1 MNFSGRRWY
10 IQEETIV
17 KLSKKIIAVLLVLL
31 LSAVLLPTVHAAE
44 NEDTQPST
52 ESTGDTTPTES
63 TDNTTTT
70 ETDPTESEPTE
81 TESTETEPTVTEP
94 TETEPTE
101 TEPTETEPTETE
113 PTETEPTETTAPPT
127 QPPYRPQPPTEPKV
141 NTDYAVLNR
150 QIAIANGLKEREYTQ
165 ESWKVLAAALE
176 TAMNARKSDKQ
187 DVVDSAADAL
197 TQAIS
202 ELVTMDYTELEKALT
217 AARQHITPD
226 EYDVVIALNAAAE
239 EAEMLRSSGDQ
250 DAVDAC
256 TEKIYQLI
264 EQLNAVRED
273 KDEPSVV
280 IREVEVE
287 VPPTDDFCNISS
299 HRLWPLLFCAS
310 AGLNVALLIVILSV
324 LHRRKRRGDDVPL
337 VDYNIDDDI

>member
-1 MNFSGRRWY
+1 
-10 IQEETIV
+10 
-17 KLSKKIIAVLLVLL
+17 
-31 LSAVLLPTVHAAE
+31 
-44 NEDTQPST
+44 
-52 ESTGDTTPTES
+52 
-63 TDNTTTT
+63 
-70 ETDPTESEPTE
+70 
-81 TESTETEPTVTEP
+81 
-94 TETEPTE
+94 
-101 TEPTETEPTETE
+101 
-113 PTETEPTETTAPPT
+113 
-127 QPPYRPQPPTEPKV
+127 
-141 NTDYAVLNR
+141 
-150 QIAIANGLKEREYTQ
+150 
-165 ESWKVLAAALE
+165 
-176 TAMNARKSDKQ
+176 
-187 DVVDSAADAL
+187 
-197 TQAIS
+197 
-202 ELVTMDYTELEKALT
+202 MDYTELEKALT

-226 EYDVVIALNAAAE
+226 EYEVVSALNAAAE
-239 EAEMLRSSGDQ
+239 EAELLRSSGDQ

>member
-1 MNFSGRRWY
+1 MPFAKMRLFCGDRRC

-52 ESTGDTTPTES
+52 ESSPVESTPGESTGDTAPSGDTTPTESTGDTTPTES
-63 TDNTTTT
+63 TGDTT
-70 ETDPTESEPTE
+70 PTESTGD
-81 TESTETEPTVTEP
+81 TTP
-94 TETEPTE
+94 TETEPT
-101 TEPTETEPTETE
+101 TQ
-113 PTETEPTETTAPPT
+113 PT
-127 QPPYRPQPPTEPKV
+127 QPPYRPKPTEPKV

-176 TAMNARKSDKQ
+176 TAMNARKSEKQ

-197 TQAIS
+197 SQAIS
-202 ELVTMDYTELEKALT
+202 ELVTMDYSELEKALT

-226 EYDVVIALNAAAE
+226 EYEAAIELNAAAE
-239 EAEMLRSSGDQ
+239 EAEVLRSSGDQ

-256 TEKIYQLI
+256 AEKIYRLI
-264 EQLNAVRED
+264 EQLNAVRSD

-280 IREVEVE
+280 IREVKVE
-287 VPPTDDFCNISS
+287 VPPSDDFCNISS

-310 AGLNVALLIVILSV
+310 VALNVALLIVIFSALR
-324 LHRRKRRGDDVPL
+324 RRKRRGDDVPL